1 MVPWPIALLVLW
13 YAGLATASA
22 ATLWKLWHGQVHGA
36 ILWLSVWCGVSAVLV
51 VGLAWL
57 KPWARKLAIWSS
69 GLILVGALANAG
81 LAIAQAAPQP
91 MRSVLATGIASIQL
105 VVIRY
110 LTRPHVKAWF
120 KSSGRLSVFGDR

>member
-1 MVPWPIALLVLW
+1 MVPWSIALLALW

-22 ATLWKLWHGQVHGA
+22 ATLWKLGQEQVHGA
-36 ILWLSVWCGVSAVLV
+36 VLWPSVWCGVSAILV

-69 GLILVGALANAG
+69 GFILLGALANAG
-81 LAIAQAAPQP
+81 LAIAQATPQP
-91 MRSVLATGIASIQL
+91 MRSLWATGIASIQL
-105 VVIRY
+105 VVMRY

-120 KSSGRLSVFGDR
+120 INPTTPVRS